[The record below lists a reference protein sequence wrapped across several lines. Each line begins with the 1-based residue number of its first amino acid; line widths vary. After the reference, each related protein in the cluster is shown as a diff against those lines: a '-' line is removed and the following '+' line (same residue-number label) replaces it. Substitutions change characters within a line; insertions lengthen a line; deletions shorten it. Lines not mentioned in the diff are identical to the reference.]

1 MHFSNTEKGKR
12 ELNKSRE
19 IYANHKKLVMVAREE
34 VSYQTMKKEFYEN
47 NVIKTPDIV
56 TYLNKNGIDQKRDGA
71 LLILRSDIEA
81 NLDEQKIK
89 QIEQT
94 TRKYLKNVVYDDTAK
109 GPGILSKYREEKIE
123 EMLIKYR
130 KCQLVITDRLHGMIF
145 AAITSTPCIALGNY
159 NHKIKSCSE
168 TLEHLGYIKYVDNV
182 EEIEENIK
190 YLMSNEFEKYDN
202 KFAIE
207 QFKQIKEEAIK
218 LVK

>member
-1 MHFSNTEKGKR
+1 
-12 ELNKSRE
+12 
-19 IYANHKKLVMVAREE
+19 MVAREE

-109 GPGILSKYREEKIE
+109 GPGILSKYREEKI
-123 EMLIKYR
+123 
-130 KCQLVITDRLHGMIF
+130 
-145 AAITSTPCIALGNY
+145 S
-159 NHKIKSCSE
+159 
-168 TLEHLGYIKYVDNV
+168 
-182 EEIEENIK
+182 
-190 YLMSNEFEKYDN
+190 
-202 KFAIE
+202 
-207 QFKQIKEEAIK
+207 
-218 LVK
+218 